1 LLLKNISE
9 CNILF
14 MCFTADNWYYDS
26 SGKLL
31 LCEDDDRFVAFASKL
46 IGFCS
51 SAKMLYIYVLFIY

>member
-1 LLLKNISE
+1 
-9 CNILF
+9 